1 MSVNNL
7 RNLLLW
13 IIIAVLLVFLF
24 NMFQGTANRP
34 ASTTTNYTEFNQQVV
49 QGAVK
54 KVTIQGEQIKY
65 ELSNG
70 QTFTKDDGPRPG
82 TTLDGVSGLK
92 PVFRPDGTVTAG
104 NCCPLNDG
112 AAAVVIMSDTKA
124 RELGVN
130 VLSEDDWLGLIEG

>member
-1 MSVNNL
+1 VNNL

-34 ASTTTNYTEFNQQVV
+34 ASTTTNYTEFNQEVG

-70 QTFTKDDGPRPG
+70 QTFTTYAPNDPELTKRLLAHNVPIIVQPADDGMP
-82 TTLDGVSGLK
+82 TLVGVIINWFPMLLLIGVW
-92 PVFRPDGTVTAG
+92 VFFLRQMQAG
-104 NCCPLNDG
+104 G
-112 AAAVVIMSDTKA
+112 GKA
-124 RELGVN
+124 MGF
-130 VLSEDDWLGLIEG
+130 G